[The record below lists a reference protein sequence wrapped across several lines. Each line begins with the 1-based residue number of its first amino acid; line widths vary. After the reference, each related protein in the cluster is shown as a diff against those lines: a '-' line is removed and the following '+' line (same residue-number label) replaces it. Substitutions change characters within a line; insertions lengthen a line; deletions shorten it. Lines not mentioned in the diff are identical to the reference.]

1 MPNLIWEKELK
12 FILHLKSF
20 NNMDEPNL
28 TYIKKLSGGD
38 TVFEDK
44 IISILKEEFPI
55 EKESYD
61 NSINSNNYEA
71 AAEVVHKLKH
81 KISILGLEKSYNVAV
96 EHEKNLNNSSKN
108 LTTEF
113 NNVLKII
120 TTYLKEV

>member
-1 MPNLIWEKELK
+1 
-12 FILHLKSF
+12 
-20 NNMDEPNL
+20 MDEPNL